1 MKQFFKFVLAS
12 FVGVILSVLVLFFFF
27 AILIGGIIASAGSDK
42 TADVDS
48 NSILHIKIDYPVS
61 ERTPNNPLA
70 GLGFLGFDGEKT
82 LGLNDILASIKKGKN
97 DDNIKGIFLD
107 ESYMMQGQATTEEI
121 RNALID
127 FKKSGKFVVAYSEI
141 YTQGFY
147 YLASVADKVYMNP
160 KGIIEFK
167 GFSSEVTFLKGAMDK
182 LGIEAQIIKVGTY
195 KSAVE
200 PFFLTKM
207 SDANREQVTSYLGS
221 MYNHFLTG
229 ISASRHINK
238 DSLFNYANNGTIQ
251 EPEDALK
258 YKLVDGLKY
267 KDEIISDLKRR
278 TDIGEKDNL
287 HSVELGEY
295 VKSEAKEDDDKDDE
309 KKTSSKNRIAV
320 IYASGEINGGD
331 GDDNSIGSEKIS
343 KAIRK
348 ARTDDKVKAVVL
360 RVNSPGGSSLAS
372 DIIWREVML
381 TKKVKPIIV
390 SMGDVAASGGY
401 YIACAADSIYA
412 EPNTIT
418 GSIGIFAVLPNMQKF
433 FNDKLGITFDG
444 VKTGKY
450 ADLGDVSRPLTPEE
464 RAILQ
469 KSVNR
474 GYDTFT
480 KAVAEGRKKSQAYI
494 NSIGQGRVWTGEQA
508 LKIGLV
514 DKLGNINDAVAS
526 AAKKANLK
534 EYQLVNY
541 PEQKSVLSK
550 IGQGFSAQVKAH
562 FVKAELGENYKYYE
576 QIKGVTQMMRTPQ
589 ARMPYDV
596 VIK

>member
-1 MKQFFKFVLAS
+1 
-12 FVGVILSVLVLFFFF
+12 
-27 AILIGGIIASAGSDK
+27 
-42 TADVDS
+42 
-48 NSILHIKIDYPVS
+48 
-61 ERTPNNPLA
+61 
-70 GLGFLGFDGEKT
+70 
-82 LGLNDILASIKKGKN
+82 
-97 DDNIKGIFLD
+97 
-107 ESYMMQGQATTEEI
+107 
-121 RNALID
+121 
-127 FKKSGKFVVAYSEI
+127 
-141 YTQGFY
+141 
-147 YLASVADKVYMNP
+147 
-160 KGIIEFK
+160 
-167 GFSSEVTFLKGAMDK
+167 
-182 LGIEAQIIKVGTY
+182 
-195 KSAVE
+195 
-200 PFFLTKM
+200 
-207 SDANREQVTSYLGS
+207 
-221 MYNHFLTG
+221 
-229 ISASRHINK
+229 
-238 DSLFNYANNGTIQ
+238 
-251 EPEDALK
+251 
-258 YKLVDGLKY
+258 
-267 KDEIISDLKRR
+267 
-278 TDIGEKDNL
+278 
-287 HSVELGEY
+287 
-295 VKSEAKEDDDKDDE
+295 
-309 KKTSSKNRIAV
+309 
-320 IYASGEINGGD
+320 
-331 GDDNSIGSEKIS
+331 
-343 KAIRK
+343 
-348 ARTDDKVKAVVL
+348 VL

-372 DIIWREVML
+372 DVIWREVML

-508 LKIGLV
+508 LKNGLV

-576 QIKGVTQMMRTPQ
+576 QIKGVTQLMRTPQ